1 MVHRKNAVDFQSAR
15 ASYLGIERDEMRMTS
30 STAIGEGVLL
40 VVAHPALERSR
51 ANLRMMRAA
60 GQVAGVVLHDL
71 YEVYPTFT
79 IDVRAEQRRLAE
91 HAVIGLQFPLYW
103 YSTPALLKEW
113 LDLVWLHGFAYGAGG
128 EALRG
133 KRLFLACTTGGPAE
147 AYGPQGHNRF
157 TVEEFL
163 RPLEQTAYLC
173 GMDWEKPFVLYAAA
187 ARSDAEL
194 GDIADSYRRR
204 IAALAAVA
212 VRPRDEAIQP

>member
-1 MVHRKNAVDFQSAR
+1 MTQS
-15 ASYLGIERDEMRMTS
+15 DT
-30 STAIGEGVLL
+30 IGEGVLL

-51 ANLRMMRAA
+51 ANMRMMQAA
-60 GQVAGVVLHDL
+60 GQVSGVTLHDL

-79 IDVRAEQRRLAE
+79 VHVRPEQKRLTD

-103 YSTPALLKEW
+103 YSMPALLKEW

-133 KRLFLACTTGGPAE
+133 KRLFVACTTGGQAE
-147 AYGPQGHNRF
+147 AYGPAGYNRF

-163 RPLEQTAYLC
+163 RPSEQTAYLC
-173 GMDWEKPFVLYAAA
+173 GMHWEKPYVLHAAA
-187 ARSDAEL
+187 ARTDAEL
-194 GDIADSYRRR
+194 KAETDAYRRR

-212 VRPRDEAIQP
+212 VRMTQDEAARS